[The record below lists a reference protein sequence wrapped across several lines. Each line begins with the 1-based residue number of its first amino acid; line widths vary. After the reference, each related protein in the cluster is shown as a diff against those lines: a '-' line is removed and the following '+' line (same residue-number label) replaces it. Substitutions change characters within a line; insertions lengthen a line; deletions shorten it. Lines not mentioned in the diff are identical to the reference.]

1 MAQNNMLPQPI
12 ENPLAGFRLRN
23 VFGNPPGALPDNDIG
38 QGPSARV
45 QENPIFGQ
53 DQQVFGQGR
62 MGNTPAMS
70 AQEEQDPDGVRE
82 RSHAIL
88 DKFLE
93 SINQMPERENYKRGK
108 WGNIA
113 TGLIGAFQGAQAGR
127 EFNEAP
133 YSNAVRDWKLK
144 NDALASAAGQER
156 MANSADD
163 MYGIRAGELERKTR
177 EGEARI
183 KIAET
188 NAESSRIRAEAMSEL
203 NNGGTVREDKVTG
216 KTYLVT
222 RTGMVK
228 ELPIN
233 TLTEAERQQLITQGR
248 LEVVE
253 AQGKNAMAVAAV
265 PRTVNTNSTTT
276 TNDPNAQSPG
286 TLKPGDKAMEEYNNA
301 QRVYNTYPEYQEF
314 ITLGEPGTN
323 KFAINVP
330 EGSLKD
336 EKTGEDL
343 SDSLRERILGLIYN
357 RSGDINLD
365 GPQPK
370 TTTTNRSSVSTRGN
384 TPPATPNPP
393 TRFPGRRPNSDITP
407 PTVTPPAS
415 RFGGPPPT
423 ASPFRQQAIDIL
435 TKAGKPTTEA
445 NVAEVIR
452 QLSGGK

>member
-1 MAQNNMLPQPI
+1 
-12 ENPLAGFRLRN
+12 
-23 VFGNPPGALPDNDIG
+23 
-38 QGPSARV
+38 
-45 QENPIFGQ
+45 
-53 DQQVFGQGR
+53 
-62 MGNTPAMS
+62 
-70 AQEEQDPDGVRE
+70 
-82 RSHAIL
+82 
-88 DKFLE
+88 
-93 SINQMPERENYKRGK
+93 
-108 WGNIA
+108 
-113 TGLIGAFQGAQAGR
+113 
-127 EFNEAP
+127 
-133 YSNAVRDWKLK
+133 
-144 NDALASAAGQER
+144 
-156 MANSADD
+156 
-163 MYGIRAGELERKTR
+163 
-177 EGEARI
+177 
-183 KIAET
+183 
-188 NAESSRIRAEAMSEL
+188 
-203 NNGGTVREDKVTG
+203 
-216 KTYLVT
+216 
-222 RTGMVK
+222 MVK